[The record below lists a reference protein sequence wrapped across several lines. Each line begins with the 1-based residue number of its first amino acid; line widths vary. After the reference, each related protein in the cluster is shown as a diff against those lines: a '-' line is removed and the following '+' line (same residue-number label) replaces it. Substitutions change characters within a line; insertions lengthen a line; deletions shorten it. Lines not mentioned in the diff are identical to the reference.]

1 VSRDSQRHR
10 KGTAFWHVGQLGSS
24 LSTNERDS
32 QGWRPRLRSRR
43 PMTDWSVR
51 YASSDAAGEEPTI
64 AQSVVVGNVV
74 FVSGCT
80 CDSGGKRAPGRLEDQ
95 VTLALENTRSALEAA
110 GSRMGGVVKTFFLL
124 TDLDHYGRV
133 RKTETEFY
141 ERHAPQLITTPPA
154 ATLMVVPSL
163 ARREFLVQYEVIAAL
178 DREAPGWPV
187 RYYPEYWAG
196 KELAYPHVPK
206 EHAKFAR
213 SQSIGN
219 LLIISGC
226 QALDHDTVRVESSD
240 FAEQSRIVLGKIRA
254 AVEEPGG
261 SLANLVKTNVFVKDP
276 NTLPIYREIE
286 QAFFREHAPAVA
298 RDPPASTVFVVSELP
313 RPEFLIEVE
322 AFAVADAA
330 APGWPTRRQAG
341 TAYAAESVTAGR
353 LVFLSACD
361 GGPDGGSAS
370 TSIEHEVTTALDNLG
385 DALARAGS
393 AFSKIVKL
401 TLMLTDVDEYARMQ
415 SALVSYYREHAPHLV
430 ATLPASTFMGV
441 GATGPG
447 DARFQVDAVAVI

>member
-1 VSRDSQRHR
+1 
-10 KGTAFWHVGQLGSS
+10 
-24 LSTNERDS
+24 
-32 QGWRPRLRSRR
+32 
-43 PMTDWSVR
+43 MTREWKVR
-51 YASSDAAGEEPTI
+51 YASSDAAGKEPTI

-80 CDSGGKRAPGRLEDQ
+80 CDKGGKRAPRRVEDQ
-95 VTLALENTRSALEAA
+95 VTLALENTRCALEAA
-110 GSRMGGVVKTFFLL
+110 GSRMEGVVKTFFLL
-124 TDLDHYGRV
+124 TDLDHYGSV

-141 ERHAPQLITTPPA
+141 ELYAPQLVTTPPA

-163 ARREFLVQYEVIAAL
+163 ARREFLVQYEVIAVL
-178 DREAPGWPV
+178 DRGAPGWRV

-226 QALDHDTVRVESSD
+226 QALNHETVRVESSD
-240 FAEQSRIVLGKIRA
+240 FAEQSHIVLDKIRA

-261 SLANLVKTNVFVKDP
+261 SLANLLKTNVFIKDAS
-276 NTLPIYREIE
+276 TLTIYREIE
-286 QAFFREHAPAVA
+286 QAFFSKYAPEVA

-322 AFAVADAA
+322 AFAVVDADM
-330 APGWPTRRQAG
+330 PGWPMHRQAG
-341 TAYAAESVTAGR
+341 TADAAESVTAGR

-361 GGPDGGSAS
+361 GGPDVGSAS
-370 TSIEHEVTTALDNLG
+370 TSIEREVKTALDNLG

-393 AFSKIVKL
+393 AFSKIIKI
-401 TLMLTDVDEYARMQ
+401 TLMLSDADEYARMQ
-415 SALVSYYREHAPHLV
+415 SAVVAYYREHAPQL
-430 ATLPASTFMGV
+430 AAAPAASTFMGV
-441 GATGPG
+441 GAIGPG
-447 DARFQVDAVAVI
+447 GARFQVDAVAVI